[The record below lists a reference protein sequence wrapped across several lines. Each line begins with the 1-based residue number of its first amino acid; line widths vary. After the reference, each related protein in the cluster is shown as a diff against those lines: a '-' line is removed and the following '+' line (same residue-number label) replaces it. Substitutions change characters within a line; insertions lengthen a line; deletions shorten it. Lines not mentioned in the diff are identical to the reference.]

1 VLNCFTILFIKEIG
15 KLACPIWHCGYAP
28 SENVTVCHF
37 INKIKKEVAMSSIHY
52 LKRSHNEAVIKVYVT
67 DSSGDT
73 VDVALSDLAA
83 AGETFDSGTASV
95 TIKEI
100 FWGCKVNK
108 HVDVS
113 RWDGAT
119 AHGHYYFVNS
129 GSHEYTGFV
138 DNVYSGRDIRIIG
151 DGPFH
156 VIMKLTKES
165 GYTS

>member
-1 VLNCFTILFIKEIG
+1 
-15 KLACPIWHCGYAP
+15 
-28 SENVTVCHF
+28 
-37 INKIKKEVAMSSIHY
+37 MSSIHY

-73 VDVALSDLAA
+73 VDIAIADLIA
-83 AGETFDSGTASV
+83 AGETFDAGTASV

-100 FWGCKVNK
+100 HWGCKVNK

-113 RWDGAT
+113 RWDGVAPQ
-119 AHGHYYFVNS
+119 GHYYFVNS
-129 GSHEYTGFV
+129 GSLEFTGFV
-138 DNVYSGRDIRIIG
+138 DNVYADKDIRIVG

-156 VIMKLTKES
+156 CIMKLTKET